1 MSNQITNY
9 VCPACG
15 GPLHFS
21 ESTGKVVCDYCDSAY
36 DIQYIEQYYA
46 EKDAKAAE
54 AKAASDEKG
63 EAPSEAEWN
72 SVSNEDWGEDGKKLK
87 LYSCPS
93 CRAQLVCDDTTGAS
107 SCPYCGNPTIV
118 PGKLSGSRRPDF
130 VIPFQLSKE
139 AALEALKKHYRGK
152 PLLPK
157 AFSEENHI
165 EKIQGVYVPFWLF
178 DAGASGNFTFNA
190 TRTHMHSTPTEN
202 ITETD
207 HYLLTR
213 AGTMEFSRIPA
224 DASRAMPDALMD
236 AIEPFDYGHL
246 KPFAL
251 SYLPGFL
258 ADRYDVS
265 QSEVFGRIRTRC
277 EGTFSSAIQATTAG
291 YATCV
296 PVRRDVHITP
306 RNVKYAM
313 LPVWLLATRWN
324 GKSFLF
330 AMNGQTGRLVG
341 DLPIDKGRLA
351 AWCAGVGLAVSALSL
366 LFLL

>member
-1 MSNQITNY
+1 MPNEVTNY
-9 VCPACG
+9 KCPNCT
-15 GPLHFS
+15 GPLHFA
-21 ESTGKVVCDYCDSAY
+21 EGTDVLKCDYCESTFTLAEVEAMMASKTEAAQQAHEAAQQEQPQTDWDEVRDGVKAY
-36 DIQYIEQYYA
+36 
-46 EKDAKAAE
+46 
-54 AKAASDEKG
+54 
-63 EAPSEAEWN
+63 N
-72 SVSNEDWGEDGKKLK
+72 
-87 LYSCPS
+87 CPS
-93 CRAQLVCDDTTGAS
+93 CSAQLILPDTTAAS
-107 SCPYCGNPTIV
+107 CCPYCGNPTIV

>member
-1 MSNQITNY
+1 MPNEVTNY
-9 VCPACG
+9 KCPNCT
-15 GPLHFS
+15 GPLHFA
-21 ESTGKVVCDYCDSAY
+21 EGTDVLRCDYCESTFTVCEVEDMMA
-36 DIQYIEQYYA
+36 
-46 EKDAKAAE
+46 AKTEAAQ
-54 AKAASDEKG
+54 AASEQAQAVHTDWDE
-63 EAPSEAEWN
+63 AR
-72 SVSNEDWGEDGKKLK
+72 DGVKA
-87 LYSCPS
+87 YNCPS
-93 CRAQLVCDDTTGAS
+93 CSAQLLLPDTTAADC
-107 SCPYCGNPTIV
+107 CPYCGNPTIV

-130 VIPFQLSKE
+130 VIPFKLNKQ
-139 AALEALKKHYRGK
+139 AAVEALRKHYRGK

-178 DAGASGNFTFNA
+178 DAEASGDFTFNA

-213 AGTMEFSRIPA
+213 AGTMAFSRIPA
-224 DASRAMPDALMD
+224 DASRAMPDAMMD
-236 AIEPFDYGHL
+236 AIEPFDYGDL

-258 ADRYDVS
+258 ADRYDAS
-265 QSEVFGRIRTRC
+265 QSEVFSRIRNRC
-277 EGTFSSAIQATTAG
+277 EGSVTSAIQATTMG

-296 PVRRDVHITP
+296 PVRRDVQVVP
-306 RNVKYAM
+306 KNVKYAM
-313 LPVWLLATRWN
+313 LPVWMLATRWN

-330 AMNGQTGRLVG
+330 AMNGQTGRLIG

>member
-1 MSNQITNY
+1 MPNEVTNY
-9 VCPACG
+9 KCPNCT
-15 GPLHFS
+15 GPLHFA
-21 ESTGKVVCDYCDSAY
+21 EGTDVLKCDYCESTFTLAEVEAMMASKTEAAQQAHEAAQQEQPQTDWDEVRDGVKAY
-36 DIQYIEQYYA
+36 
-46 EKDAKAAE
+46 
-54 AKAASDEKG
+54 
-63 EAPSEAEWN
+63 N
-72 SVSNEDWGEDGKKLK
+72 
-87 LYSCPS
+87 CPS
-93 CRAQLVCDDTTGAS
+93 CSAQLILPHTTAAS
-107 SCPYCGNPTIV
+107 CCPYCGNPTIV

-236 AIEPFDYGHL
+236 AIEPFDYGDL